1 MESSSDQTLVGE
13 EHCCEGDYFSGRLA
27 SDKRKSRENSCFPT
41 RLKLSESANFS
52 RIKPLNQVA

>member
-1 MESSSDQTLVGE
+1 MRDDPNNG
-13 EHCCEGDYFSGRLA
+13 CEGDYFSGRLA

-52 RIKPLNQVA
+52 GIKPLNQVA